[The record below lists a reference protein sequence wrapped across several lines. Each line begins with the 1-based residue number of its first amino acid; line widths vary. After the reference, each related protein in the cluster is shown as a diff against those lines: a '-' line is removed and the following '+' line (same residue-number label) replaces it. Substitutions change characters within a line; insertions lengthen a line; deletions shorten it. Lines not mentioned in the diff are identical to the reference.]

1 MLLNPYT
8 FPIIFFIMQVKSNES
23 DTLFSSQ
30 ICNNAHVQMIHE
42 EEDMDIP
49 EFIEEIIELLLSG
62 LRDSV
67 CF

>member
-1 MLLNPYT
+1 
-8 FPIIFFIMQVKSNES
+8 MQVKSKKS
-23 DTLFSSQ
+23 DTLFSTQ
-30 ICNNAHVQMIHE
+30 ICHNAHDQMIHE

-67 CF
+67 RF